1 MLLFLDIVSPI
12 PEFTIIEDNKVILRQ
27 KIISNE
33 GDKLSDN
40 IIQSYIE
47 INNKLNLSEKL
58 QKIVTTIGPGSYTSL
73 RVGCAFI
80 SGLKFAKNVLF
91 SPLSMIEIFDFKSN
105 IYKLENLGIFIT
117 SSNNQKFFC
126 TKNIL
131 GHIDYI
137 KIDNDSFVLPNNIK
151 TVLFN
156 FDNLELDNY
165 KVEKLKISFVD
176 EILKY
181 YDRLTFL
188 KDSII
193 KPIYISNN
201 KILN

>member
-105 IYKLENLGIFIT
+105 IYKIENLGIFIA

-126 TKNIL
+126 TKNTL
-131 GHIDYI
+131 GHVDYI
-137 KIDNDSFVLPNNIK
+137 KIDNDSFILPNNIK

-156 FDNLELDNY
+156 FHNLELDNY
-165 KVEKLKISFVD
+165 KVEKLKFSFVD

-181 YDRLTFL
+181 NDKLTFL
-188 KDSII
+188 KDTII
-193 KPIYISNN
+193 RPIYISNN

>member
-1 MLLFLDIVSPI
+1 MLLFLDIISPI

-27 KIISNE
+27 KIISYE
-33 GDKLSDN
+33 SDKLSDN

-58 QKIVTTIGPGSYTSL
+58 QKIVTTIGPGSYTGL

-91 SPLSMIEIFDFKSN
+91 SPLSMNEIFDFKSS
-105 IYKLENLGIFIT
+105 IYKIENLSIFI
-117 SSNNQKFFC
+117 SSANNQKFFC

-131 GHIDYI
+131 GHVDYI
-137 KIDNDSFVLPNNIK
+137 KIENDSFVSPKNIK
-151 TVLFN
+151 TILFN
-156 FDNLELDNY
+156 SKSLELDNK
-165 KVEKLKISFVD
+165 KVKQVKFSFVD

-181 YDRLTFL
+181 NNKLTFL